1 MNVDKIV
8 SEMSLEEKAA
18 LCSGKNFWESAHVER
33 LGLSSVFF
41 SDGPHGLRKQNASG
55 DNLGLS
61 KSIKATCFPTASC
74 IASSFDRKLLRQYG
88 KSLGEQCVA
97 ENVDVILGPGVNIKR
112 SPLCGRNFEYFSE
125 DPYLTG
131 EIASNFIKGVQSQK
145 IGVSIKHFA
154 VNNQEKRRMTVS
166 SEVDDRALR
175 EIYLRAFEKAVKE
188 QQPYTIMCSYNKIN
202 GVSSSENDF
211 LLNKILRDEWGYDGA
226 VISDWGATNNR
237 VDGIKAGLDI
247 EMPSSG
253 TVNTNKIINAVK
265 DGTLSENDLDKVVK
279 RIVALINKAQA
290 PKNENIVYD
299 RNEHLKRAIKF
310 AKESIVLLK
319 NDGVLPLSKDKK
331 IAVIGEFASKPRYQG
346 SGSSRIN
353 SYKTIG
359 FLESLYD
366 NENYTYSQGYN
377 TKRDVVDEA
386 LEAEAIYNAKNSDVA
401 VVFAGLTDSFE
412 SEGFDRTSLEMPS
425 CQNRLIEKICEV
437 QENVV
442 VVLHNGSP
450 ITMPWLDKVSAVVE
464 CYLAGDGVGIAQKHI
479 LFGKT
484 NPSGKLA
491 ESFPKSLDDVSCK
504 NNFPGNR
511 NTVEY
516 RESIYVG
523 YRYYDKNDVDVLFPF
538 GFGLSYTEFEY
549 SSIKLSKKTKQNGE
563 NLTLSFKIKNVGD
576 YDGAEAAQIYVRPV
590 DSKVFKAEK
599 ELKGFEKV
607 FLKKGEEKE
616 IEIVL
621 SDDAFCHY
629 DIASSS
635 WKTESG
641 KYEILVGS
649 SSRDIRL
656 VKPVEVKGDKI
667 DETDVP
673 ECYMTGNVQ
682 DVSKEDFEALL
693 GRQLPDPDPQ
703 IDKITLN
710 DTIECA
716 SNSKWGKRVIKLI
729 NAVTSTMTSTSM
741 GDGAMLSNVIF
752 ETPISKFVTMTGG
765 SFTEESATKL
775 VNILNDDDVS
785 KNFLGI
791 LKGLPKM
798 LIDLI
803 K

>member
-1 MNVDKIV
+1 MNIDKII
-8 SEMSLEEKAA
+8 SEMTLEEKAA
-18 LCSGKNFWESAHVER
+18 LCSGKNFWEGAEVER
-33 LGLSSVFF
+33 LGLKSVFY

-145 IGVSIKHFA
+145 IGVSMKHFA
-154 VNNQEKRRMTVS
+154 VNNQEKRRMTIS
-166 SEVDDRALR
+166 SEVDERAFR
-175 EIYLRAFEKAVKE
+175 EIYLSAFEKAVKE

-202 GVSSSENDF
+202 GTLSSENEL
-211 LLNKILRDEWGYDGA
+211 LLNKILRDEWGFDG
-226 VISDWGATNNR
+226 VVVSDWGATNDR
-237 VDGIKAGLDI
+237 VQGIKAGLDV
-247 EMPSSG
+247 EMPGSG
-253 TVNTNKIINAVK
+253 CVNTSKIIAAVK
-265 DGTLSENDLDKVVK
+265 DGTLDENDLDKVVR
-279 RIVALINKAQA
+279 RIVALIEKVKA
-290 PKNENIVYD
+290 PKNDNVVYD

-319 NDGVLPLSKDKK
+319 NDSVLPLNKDKK

-353 SYKTIG
+353 SYKTIS
-359 FLESLYD
+359 FLESLHD
-366 NENYTYSQGYN
+366 NDNYTYSQGYN

-491 ESFPKSLDDVSCK
+491 ETFPKSLDDVSCK

-549 SSIKLSKKTKQNGE
+549 SSIKLNKKTKQNGQSI
-563 NLTLSFKIKNVGD
+563 TLSFKIKNIGN
-576 YDGAEAAQIYVRPV
+576 YDGAEVAQIYVRPTE
-590 DSKVFKAEK
+590 SKVFKAEK

-616 IEIVL
+616 VQIVL
-621 SDDAFCHY
+621 SDRDFSHY
-629 DIASSS
+629 DVASSD
-635 WKTESG
+635 WKIESG
-641 KYEILVGS
+641 KYNILVGS

-656 VKPVEVKGDKI
+656 EKMIEVKGDEI
-667 DETDVP
+667 EALDVP
-673 ECYMTGNVQ
+673 ECYMTGKVQ
-682 DVSKEDFEALL
+682 DTSKENFEKLL
-693 GRQLPDPDPQ
+693 GRQLPDPNPEF
-703 IDKITLN
+703 DKITIN

-729 NAVTSTMTSTSM
+729 NAITSTMTSTSM
-741 GDGAMLSNVIF
+741 GDGSMLSNVIF
-752 ETPISKFVTMTGG
+752 ETPISKFVTMTSGN
-765 SFTEESATKL
+765 FTEDSANKL

-798 LIDLI
+798 LIDFI
-803 K
+803 R